1 MASNEGIRDPLYGP
15 IALDATARALIDTA
29 AFQRLRR
36 IRQLSEAYTVYPSAM
51 HTRFEHSLGVH
62 HLAKQIVRQLGERGE
77 LAAAGIDPDEARL
90 VGYAALVH
98 DLGHHLGAHL
108 LEEFGYPGISHE
120 AAGAAL
126 FTTGDVGDI
135 LRATGIPRAAER
147 VAELV
152 QHEGAH
158 ALGGI
163 VSGACDADKLD
174 YLLRDAYHCGLPAG
188 FDQPHLSGGLTIVT
202 DPRTGRPA
210 IGLDAGALGSFELM
224 LVSKA
229 ALFRT
234 VYFHPTV
241 RCAMV
246 MLRALIVAALEG
258 GLLARDELLGWTDEE
273 VFTILRLRVK
283 ERRGPTRA
291 AAGGGAKGA
300 VPHGGT
306 VAPTGVELVSALSE
320 RLAARRLYTRVLSLP
335 LNAVPALSPEQ
346 VAAIEA
352 RLAHEAGLGA
362 GGLLIDIPRKPTM
375 LSTDIL
381 VRLGGGRV
389 VHASTLGPDDG
400 FALNAMQEALYAASG
415 SVAVYVAAPVSLGA
429 PQLMVAIAAA

>member
-1 MASNEGIRDPLYGP
+1 M
-15 IALDATARALIDTA
+15 DTA

-62 HLAKQIVRQLGERGE
+62 HLARTIVRQLGERGE
-77 LAAAGIDPDEARL
+77 LKGVSADEAAL
-90 VGYAALVH
+90 VPYAALVH

-120 AAGAAL
+120 HAGAAL
-126 FTTGDVGDI
+126 FTTGEIGQI
-135 LRATGIPRAAER
+135 LSETGIPNAAQQ

-152 QHEGAH
+152 LHEGEH
-158 ALGGI
+158 PLGGI

-174 YLLRDAYHCGLPAG
+174 YLVRDAYHCGLPAG
-188 FDQPHLSGGLTIVT
+188 FDQPHLSGGLTVLN
-202 DPRTGRPA
+202 DPATGRPTL
-210 IGLDAGALGSFELM
+210 GLDASALGSFEMM

-258 GLLARDELLGWTDEE
+258 GLLEREELLAWTDEE
-273 VFTILRLRVK
+273 VFTILRLRVR
-283 ERRGPTRA
+283 ERASSA
-291 AAGGGAKGA
+291 AAPRPAFAAPRPASAEAQSREGATA
-300 VPHGGT
+300 SPRH
-306 VAPTGVELVSALSE
+306 APSALVASLSD
-320 RLAARRLYTRVLSLP
+320 RLAARRLYHRVLSLP
-335 LNAVPALSPEQ
+335 LSAVPTLGPDQ
-346 VAAIEA
+346 VAGIEA
-352 RLAHEAGLGA
+352 RLAHEAGLAPGE
-362 GGLLIDIPRKPTM
+362 LLVDIPRKPTM

-381 VRLGGGRV
+381 VRFASGIV
-389 VHASTLGPDDG
+389 VHASRLGPEDG

-415 SVAVYVAAPVSLGA
+415 KVSVYAARPVHVDADALSG
-429 PQLMVAIAAA
+429 AIATA